1 MPVLNPS
8 LIRDQM
14 KHNVDRLKSRSAH
27 WYKTKP
33 ESFGYTTGLSTLD
46 KITGGLVMGELI
58 VLAGGTG
65 MGKTSLAMQLV
76 EHSARSIKKS
86 GEDFVNLVFS
96 AEMSMAMLYLR
107 MAAKNAGLDTGSIR
121 LGLISSAQLERLH
134 MELDD
139 LLTLPMLI
147 IDVPKQESKD
157 VLAGCEAISKEA
169 PIGVCVVDYIQRLA
183 DEGDNVNVRVANIM
197 RNLGIAKSNAEC
209 CMLALSQYSR
219 LKERERR
226 KPILSDL
233 RDSGAIEQDADQ
245 VWALHLPTPDARL
258 SGVAHVDVEL
268 HVLKNRNGRM
278 GVSFLDME
286 MTSTSFKE
294 MSPPSHGIV

>member
-1 MPVLNPS
+1 MPTLS
-8 LIRDQM
+8 IDLIHKQM
-14 KHNVDRLKSRSAH
+14 KDNVDRLKSRSTH

-33 ESFGYTTGLSTLD
+33 ESFGFSTGLAHLD
-46 KITGGLVMGELI
+46 SITGGLVRSELV

-76 EHSARSIKKS
+76 EHSARNIKAS
-86 GEDFVNLVFS
+86 GEPLVNVVFS
-96 AEMSMAMLYLR
+96 AEMSMVMLYLR
-107 MAAKNAGLDTGSIR
+107 AAAKNAGVDTGDLR
-121 LGLISSAQLERLH
+121 LGLVTSAQLERFH
-134 MELDD
+134 RELDD
-139 LLTLPMLI
+139 LLSLPILI
-147 IDVPKQESKD
+147 IDAPRQTSLD
-157 VLAGCEAISKEA
+157 ILTGCEVISGKT

-197 RNLGIAKSNAEC
+197 RNLGIAKTNAEC

-245 VWALHLPTPDARL
+245 VWALHLPNPDARMTT
-258 SGVAHVDVEL
+258 VPHVDVEL
-268 HVLKNRNGRM
+268 HVLKNRNHHM
-278 GVSFLDME
+278 GVEHLQMH
-286 MTSTSFKE
+286 MASTSFVE
-294 MSPPSHGIV
+294 MLPPSHGLP